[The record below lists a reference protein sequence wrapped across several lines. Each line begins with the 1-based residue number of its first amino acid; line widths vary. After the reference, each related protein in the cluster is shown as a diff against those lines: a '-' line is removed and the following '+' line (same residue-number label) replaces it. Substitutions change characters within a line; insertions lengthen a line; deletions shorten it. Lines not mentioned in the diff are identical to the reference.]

1 MPALELPTSA
11 RVRSDFAAASV
22 LALPFAVYL
31 LVLRIFAPPSDE
43 NWSRA
48 DPVTRLLP
56 REITLWT
63 VPLLGI
69 LAAVVWFASV
79 RPPPEK
85 LLRTLRDA
93 ALGVVVAGAIV
104 FGLRWAWGPRVPAFV
119 PPEESAGPGFML
131 NMAAGYGEEVLFR
144 MALLPFLFLALAS
157 CAPRPLALVIA
168 VLVTGLGFAL
178 LHEPAS
184 ASFSRT
190 LFTTRFLLPGCLMST
205 AALARSPTF
214 IVVAH
219 CTAHV
224 AVPLAFA
231 G

>member
-1 MPALELPTSA
+1 MPH
-11 RVRSDFAAASV
+11 
-22 LALPFAVYL
+22 
-31 LVLRIFAPPSDE
+31 
-43 NWSRA
+43 
-48 DPVTRLLP
+48 
-56 REITLWT
+56 EITLWT

-69 LAAVVWFASV
+69 LAAVAWYASV

-85 LLRTLRDA
+85 IRRTLRDA
-93 ALGVVVAGAIV
+93 ALGVVVAGTIV
-104 FGLRWAWGPRVPAFV
+104 FGLRWAWGPRVPVFV
-119 PPEESAGPGFML
+119 PPEESAAPGFML
-131 NMAAGYGEEVLFR
+131 NMAAGYGEEILFR
-144 MALLPFLFLALAS
+144 IVLLPILFLALAS
-157 CAPRPLALVIA
+157 HAPRPLALVIA
-168 VLVTGLGFAL
+168 VLVTAVGFAL

-190 LFTTRFLLPGCLMST
+190 LFTTRFLLPGCFMST
-205 AALARSPTF
+205 AALTRSPTF